1 MTLTLL
7 GLARGQAGWLLRR
20 SIGHL
25 TISTACQH
33 LSSTILALNWPSHC
47 VHAIINM
54 RLLSYFTALL
64 CTSAVALSV
73 ATTKS
78 DKLARFQ
85 SLSRST
91 PIDLDDSTY
100 NELTSAPR
108 DYHVAVMLTA
118 TDARFGCALCREFQP
133 EWDLIAK
140 SWNKG
145 KAVDINLIFGTLDFT
160 NGKETFR
167 QVC

>member
-1 MTLTLL
+1 
-7 GLARGQAGWLLRR
+7 
-20 SIGHL
+20 
-25 TISTACQH
+25 
-33 LSSTILALNWPSHC
+33 
-47 VHAIINM
+47 M

-64 CTSAVALSV
+64 CTTGVALSA

-91 PIDLDDSTY
+91 PIDLDDSIY
-100 NELTSAPR
+100 NDLTSAPR

-145 KAVDINLIFGTLDFT
+145 QTGDIDLIFGTLDFS

-167 QVC
+167 QVCEKHYL